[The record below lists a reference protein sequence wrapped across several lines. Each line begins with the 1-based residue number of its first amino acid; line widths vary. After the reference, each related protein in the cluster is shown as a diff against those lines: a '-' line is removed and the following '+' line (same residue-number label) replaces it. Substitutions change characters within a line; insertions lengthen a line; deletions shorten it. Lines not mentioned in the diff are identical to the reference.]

1 MTEYVSPL
9 DPRTRGDDPLAPRPA
24 SLEGRRV
31 ALLDISKNRGAEFL
45 DRVESGLQALGATTE
60 RFAKPLF
67 SRAASAGAR
76 LLSRARFRAQERSTR
91 ALPRTIRFFAN

>member
-1 MTEYVSPL
+1 VTEYVSPL

-24 SLEGRRV
+24 SLAGKRV

-45 DRVESGLQALGATTE
+45 DRVERNLRERGAEVE

-67 SRAASAGAR
+67 SRPAAGELIERIAAR
-76 LLSRARFRAQERSTR
+76 ADVAIEGLAD
-91 ALPRTIRFFAN
+91 